1 MHTDRLEQGLAAIGL
16 SFVYEEIELDVPIA
30 FQLKYD
36 YLKASITDTTLS
48 FLLIKEKRM
57 GSIEGVIK
65 QSEVLSQKAQLPYI
79 LVFSE
84 IPSQTKELLLK
95 ARIPFIDYKGNMFIP
110 DLGLVLNKELPVF
123 KDQLFSPSEQVVL
136 IYLLFSKSTEIVPAK
151 IAEVLNI
158 SVPTV
163 YRVLKNFTE
172 RGWLR
177 SAYGLYSFDKE
188 KNDIYEEARKWLNN
202 PVKKCVF
209 LDRSYF
215 FSLLSNERIKQELK
229 SAGLAALS
237 QLSMLDDVTTTFALT
252 RKTYN
257 KLLKDKQLDTRYILD
272 EKVKNEVELQLWE
285 YRPFTVV
292 GEKIVDPISLMLSLK
307 DFDDPR
313 VEIELEKMDTKIV
326 KKLEESYAH
335 Q

>member
-95 ARIPFIDYKGNMFIP
+95 ARIPFVDYKGNMFIP
-110 DLGLVLNKELPVF
+110 QLGLVLHKELPVF
-123 KDQLFSPSEQVVL
+123 QDQLFSPSEQAVF

-151 IAEVLNI
+151 ISEMLDI
-158 SVPTV
+158 SIPTV

-177 SAYGLYSFDKE
+177 SAYSLYSFNKQ
-188 KNDIYEEARKWLNN
+188 KADIYKEAQKWLKD
-202 PVKKCVF
+202 PVKKSVF
-209 LDRSYF
+209 IDRNYF
-215 FSLLSNERIKQELK
+215 VSLVNNQEVNQEMK
-229 SAGLAALS
+229 IAGLAALS
-237 QLSMLDDVTTTFALT
+237 QLTNLAEVTTSLAITW
-252 RKTYN
+252 KTYN
-257 KLLKDKQLDTRYILD
+257 KLLKDQQLDARFILAD
-272 EKVKNEVELQLWE
+272 KVKNEVELQLWM
-285 YRPFTVV
+285 YKPFTVV

-307 DFDDPR
+307 TDDDPR
-313 VEIELEKMDTKIV
+313 VEIELS
-326 KKLEESYAH
+326 KLDDRIRKSLV
-335 Q
+335 